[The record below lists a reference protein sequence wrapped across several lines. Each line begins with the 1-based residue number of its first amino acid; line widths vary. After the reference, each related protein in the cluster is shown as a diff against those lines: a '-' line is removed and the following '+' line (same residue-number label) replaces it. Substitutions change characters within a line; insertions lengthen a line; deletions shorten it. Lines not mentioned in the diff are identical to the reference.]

1 MKRTLYFGNPA
12 HLATKNEQLIIKR
25 DNHSD
30 TTIPIE
36 DIGFVILDHYDI
48 SITKTILQK
57 LTGNNSAVIIT
68 DEKLLRSLSAASL

>member
-57 LTGNNSAVIIT
+57 LTGFIHTSSSSTSSIRNVLIF
-68 DEKLLRSLSAASL
+68 